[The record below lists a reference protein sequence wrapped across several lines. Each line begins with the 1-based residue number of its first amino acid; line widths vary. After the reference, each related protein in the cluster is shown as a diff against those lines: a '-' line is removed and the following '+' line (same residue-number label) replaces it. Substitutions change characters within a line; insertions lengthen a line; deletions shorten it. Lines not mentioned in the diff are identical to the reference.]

1 MPATHNTSLLE
12 DRVGCG
18 QMPDVVAVH
27 FKDLDRGVQGGVMLV
42 PVAPSSADGRE
53 GARCM
58 KHDIA
63 GG

>member
-1 MPATHNTSLLE
+1 MRSSTASAHALTQ
-12 DRVGCG
+12 R
-18 QMPDVVAVH
+18 MPDVVAVH